1 MFEKYN
7 LNSLREIIRRL
18 EKENDRLKQLLKL
31 SDISYQETD
40 YDFEDS
46 DYDINQ
52 ADRIKEEIIT
62 EKIARG
68 YYSYFYGRKD
78 VYARR
83 GSKGGYYPQCYN
95 RWNDICPK
103 YRGIKMRCDE
113 CKDNKYVGLTLNAII
128 NHLNG
133 YKEDC
138 SDVIGIYPLLEDN
151 KCRFIVFDFD
161 NHEKMLD
168 DAKEDN
174 TAIENLKEE
183 VNVLRRICIDNGFS
197 PLVERSRSGKG
208 AHLWL
213 FFENPIDASLARQ
226 FAFMLLD
233 KGLMSYNI
241 KSFQYYD
248 RIYPSQ
254 DKTNKLGNLI
264 ALPLQGRAVKEGNSV
279 FVDENWNA
287 YYNQFNTL
295 FKTKRISEDE
305 VKEFIINCQI
315 EETNGSGTV
324 FEINKVR
331 KKPWEKEDKFNRED
345 VVEELHI
352 VNSNGLYIDSYNL
365 MPRIQNQ
372 IRSMAAFSNPVYYK
386 NLRLGF
392 SNYNNSSSVYLGLD
406 IDGYIRLPRG
416 LKEDLI
422 KKLDE
427 SNIKYQIEEKRVIGR
442 PIKVSFNGELKEEQK
457 DAVNDLLEYDNGVL
471 NATMA
476 FGKTV
481 VSAYMIAKRKLS
493 TLIIVNNTNL
503 LMQWKEALNR
513 FLVINEQ
520 LPTYKTKSGRI
531 KKRKELIGVLGSGKN
546 SLTGIIDIAMDSS
559 LVNIDDLSEVLD
571 KYGMVIYDECH
582 HASTST
588 DIKILENVK
597 SKYVYGLTATLKRS
611 DKLEK
616 IVLMLIGPVRYKYSA
631 MQRAKKQGIQHSVI
645 HRFTNV
651 IDIEKDSSINDL
663 YNLVS
668 ESVTRNDMI
677 IKDVIEC
684 VNNNRTPL
692 VLTRFKKHA
701 EYLYERLKD
710 KADEV
715 EIIYGNNTSIE
726 NTNIKNK
733 LNSIDKSKT
742 LILIATSKIISEGF
756 DFCRLDTL
764 FITMPFSTDSA
775 LLEQSLGRVN
785 RDYEG
790 KDEVIVYDYV
800 DSHINVFNKM
810 YYKRLNVYKKN
821 AYTVQ
826 SNLIKKQDVG
836 SIYNNE
842 DYLEVYEED
851 IIEANKSIIV
861 SCGYLYLPK
870 VNRFI
875 EIVKDRL
882 ETGVKVIVIVSSN
895 NLFIDDLSNTES
907 ISCLRKEGIK
917 VIEKEDNFENYVVI
931 DSDIVW
937 YGNINVLGKDDIY
950 SSIMRIK
957 DQGIGEEIV
966 YRFNKESD

>member
-31 SDISYQETD
+31 SDISYQDKNFD
-40 YDFEDS
+40 YEDD

-52 ADRIKEEIIT
+52 ADRIKEEVIT
-62 EKIARG
+62 EKIARAF
-68 YYSYFYGRKD
+68 YNYFYGRKD
-78 VYARR
+78 VYAKR
-83 GSKGGYYPQCYN
+83 GSKGGYFPQCYN
-95 RWNDICPK
+95 RWNEICPK
-103 YRGIKMRCDE
+103 YRGIKMRCGE
-113 CKDNKYVGLTLNAII
+113 CKNNKYVGLTLNAII

-138 SDVIGIYPLLEDN
+138 SDVIGLYPLLEDN

-161 NHEKMLD
+161 NHEKMLE

-174 TAIENLKEE
+174 IEIQNLKEE
-183 VNVLRRICIDNGFS
+183 VGVLRQICLDNGFN
-197 PLVERSRSGKG
+197 PLVERSRSGNG
-208 AHLWL
+208 AHLWI
-213 FFENPIDASLARQ
+213 FFEKPIDASLARQ

-233 KGLMSYNI
+233 KGLTKYNI
-241 KSFQYYD
+241 KTFQYYD

-254 DKTNKLGNLI
+254 DKTDKLGNLI
-264 ALPLQGRAVKEGNSV
+264 ALPLQGRAKKEGNSV

-287 YYNQFNTL
+287 YYNQFETL
-295 FKTKRISEDE
+295 FSTRRISEEE
-305 VKEFIINCQI
+305 VKNFIINSQV
-315 EETNGSGTV
+315 EESNGTGVV
-324 FEINKVR
+324 FNLNKVR

-345 VVEELHI
+345 VIEEVHI

-406 IDGYIRLPRG
+406 IDGYIRIPRG
-416 LKEDLI
+416 LKEELI
-422 KKLDE
+422 KKLEE
-427 SNIKYQIEEKRVIGR
+427 SDIKYQIEEKRVIGR

-457 DAVNDLLEYDNGVL
+457 DAINDLLEYDNGVL
-471 NATMA
+471 NATTA

-493 TLIIVNNTNL
+493 TLIVVNNTNL
-503 LMQWKEALNR
+503 LSQWKDALNN
-513 FLVINEQ
+513 FLVIDEQ
-520 LPTYKTKSGRI
+520 LPTYSTKTGRI
-531 KKRKELIGVLGSGKN
+531 KKRDEYIGILKGGKN
-546 SLTGIIDIAMDSS
+546 TLSGIIDIVMDSS
-559 LVNIDDLSEVLD
+559 LVNCDDLSEVLD

-597 SKYVYGLTATLKRS
+597 SKYVYGLTANLKRS
-611 DKLEK
+611 DRLEK
-616 IVLMLIGPVRYKYSA
+616 IVLMLLGPIRHKYSA
-631 MQRAKKQGIQHSVI
+631 MQRAIKQGIQHSVI

-651 IDIEKDSSINDL
+651 IDIDKDLSINDL

-668 ESVTRNDMI
+668 ESDTRNDMI
-677 IKDVIEC
+677 IKDVVEC
-684 VNNNRTPL
+684 VNNSRTPL

-701 EYLYERLKD
+701 EYLYEKLKD

-715 EIIYGNNTSIE
+715 EIIYGNNTLKE
-726 NTNIKNK
+726 NTIIRNK
-733 LNSIDKSKT
+733 LKSIDKSKSI
-742 LILIATSKIISEGF
+742 ILIATSKIISEGF
-756 DFCRLDTL
+756 DFPRLDTL

-775 LLEQSLGRVN
+775 LLEQSLGRIN

-810 YYKRLNVYKKN
+810 YYKRLNVYKKS
-821 AYTVQ
+821 AYVVQ
-826 SNLIKKQDVG
+826 SNLSKKQDVG
-836 SIYNNE
+836 SIYSNE
-842 DYLEVYEED
+842 DYVEVYEED
-851 IIEANKSIIV
+851 LVEANKSIIV
-861 SCGYLYLPK
+861 SCGYLYLLK

-882 ETGVKVIVIVSSN
+882 EAGVKVIVIVSSN
-895 NLFIDDLSNTES
+895 NLFVDDLSNIES
-907 ISCLRKEGIK
+907 ISCLKKEGIK
-917 VIEKEDNFENYVVI
+917 VIEKEDNFENYVII

-937 YGNINVLGKDDIY
+937 YGNTNVLGKGDIY

-957 DQGIGEEIV
+957 DKGIGEEIV
-966 YRFNKESD
+966 YRFNG